1 MINRHETEKL
11 NFQQEIQKMEEEY
24 EAIFDSNVK
33 ELEKYEK
40 HLEVGIEKA
49 KEIKSSILEF
59 QEEIIV
65 IEGKMKNLLNQRNGP
80 VF

>member
-1 MINRHETEKL
+1 
-11 NFQQEIQKMEEEY
+11 MEEEY

-59 QEEIIV
+59 
-65 IEGKMKNLLNQRNGP
+65 
-80 VF
+80 